1 MKRNCQIGLKR
12 SIGFDAGRG
21 LRAMPADELQKTGRA
36 RVSPARALRLK
47 CLGVDKTFALT
58 VRLCTAVDCPSWPFR
73 MGKNPWRPP
82 LSAEVRT
89 QRAATMARN
98 RASALSNPDKTQ
110 AQIGASGFQGGGVP
124 EGAFAEFSSTGNSDD
139 AGGAS

>member
-1 MKRNCQIGLKR
+1 MKRNRHIGLER
-12 SIGFDAGRG
+12 RDGFDVGRDP
-21 LRAMPADELQKTGRA
+21 RAMCAEELVQLGHAK
-36 RVSPARALRLK
+36 VSPLRALRLK
-47 CLGVDKTFALT
+47 CLDCCNESAQE
-58 VRLCTAVDCPSWPFR
+58 VRLCTALDCPSWPFR
-73 MGKNPWRPP
+73 MGRNPWRPP

-110 AQIGASGFQGGGVP
+110 AQIDASGFDGGEVP
-124 EGAFAEFSSTGNSDD
+124 DDQVADFSHIENSAD

>member
-1 MKRNCQIGLKR
+1 MKRNRHIGLER
-12 SIGFDAGRG
+12 RDGYDVGRDP
-21 LRAMPADELQKTGRA
+21 RAMSADELEQLGHA
-36 RVSPARALRLK
+36 RVSPLRALRLK
-47 CLGVDKTFALT
+47 CLDCCNDSAQE

-89 QRAATMARN
+89 QRAATMALN

-110 AQIGASGFQGGGVP
+110 AQIDASGFDGGEVP
-124 EGAFAEFSSTGNSDD
+124 EDALADFSPIGNSAD

>member
-1 MKRNCQIGLKR
+1 MKRNRHIGLER
-12 SIGFDAGRG
+12 RDGYDVGRDP
-21 LRAMPADELQKTGRA
+21 RAMSADELDQLGHA
-36 RVSPARALRLK
+36 RVSPLRALRLK
-47 CLGVDKTFALT
+47 CFDCCNESAQE

-73 MGKNPWRPP
+73 MGRNPWRPP

-89 QRAATMARN
+89 QRAATMALN

-110 AQIGASGFQGGGVP
+110 AQIDTSGFDGGEVP
-124 EGAFAEFSSTGNSDD
+124 EDQAADFSPIENSAN